1 MMNEISAIIR
11 EGLAGSHE
19 TLISITEVDVAPDI
33 RTAKVFVSIYG
44 DEAQQDRSFKRLAA
58 AKAAIKNELFRRLR
72 LRHIPELTFIKDSSL
87 AEGSRISSLLAKLE
101 EERDGDEP
109 DNQDS

>member
-1 MMNEISAIIR
+1 MNEISAIIR

-19 TLISITEVDVAPDI
+19 TIISITEVDVAADL
-33 RTAKVFVSIYG
+33 RTAKVYVSIYG
-44 DEAQQDRSFKRLAA
+44 GQAQQDRSFKRLTA

-72 LRHIPELTFIKDSSL
+72 LRHVPELTFIKDSSL

>member
-11 EGLAGSHE
+11 EGLAGSHD
-19 TLISITEVDVAPDI
+19 TIISITEVDVAADL

-44 DEAQQDRSFKRLAA
+44 DKDQQDRSFKRLAA
-58 AKAAIKNELFRRLR
+58 SKDAVKNELFRRIR
-72 LRHIPELTFIKDSSL
+72 LRRIPELTFIKDSSL

-101 EERDGDEP
+101 EERDEDERS
-109 DNQDS
+109 NEDS